1 MMDEEEKIIVGIL
14 SAVTLFFLIILI
26 TCIIDIKTTIYEGYV
41 TGKHYEEP
49 REGLLFN
56 GKFSTIHH
64 IPEHYVV
71 SIELDG
77 KHNSCS
83 VSKDFYMKVE
93 IGDYV
98 NLKNETKV
106 VLKND

>member
-1 MMDEEEKIIVGIL
+1 MMGKKIVAGIL
-14 SAVTLFFLIILI
+14 SVVAVFLLIIL
-26 TCIIDIKTTIYEGYV
+26 CIIDIKTSIYEGYV
-41 TGKHYEEP
+41 TSKHYEEP
-49 REGLLFN
+49 RTTYIWAGRCVVP
-56 GKFSTIHH
+56 HY

-77 KHNSCS
+77 KYNSCS

-98 NLKNETKV
+98 NLKSETKV
-106 VLKND
+106 VLEND

>member
-1 MMDEEEKIIVGIL
+1 MMDRIVKIVVGIL
-14 SAVTLFFLIILI
+14 SVFFLIIL
-26 TCIIDIKTTIYEGYV
+26 CIIDIKTSIYEGYV

-49 REGLLFN
+49 RTTYIWAGRCVVPHYE
-56 GKFSTIHH
+56 
-64 IPEHYVV
+64 PEHYVV

-83 VSKDFYMKVE
+83 VSKDFYMEVE

-98 NLKNETKV
+98 NLKSETKV
-106 VLKND
+106 VLEND

>member
-1 MMDEEEKIIVGIL
+1 MMGKKIVAGIL
-14 SAVTLFFLIILI
+14 VTLSLIIILI
-26 TCIIDIKTTIYEGYV
+26 TCIIDIKTSIYEGYV

-49 REGLLFN
+49 RTTFMWAGRCVVP
-56 GKFSTIHH
+56 HY
-64 IPEHYVV
+64 IPERYVV

-83 VSKDFYMKVE
+83 VSKDFYMEVE

-98 NLKNETKV
+98 NLKSETKV
-106 VLKND
+106 VLEND